1 MALETPITTT
11 KLLLLGAGELGN
23 AILTHIFALPSIHI
37 TLGIRSPSKHTHL
50 TTSYPSLTLLPID
63 LSGPSASLSETFAN
77 FDIIVSATGFGADPT
92 TVVKLAREV
101 LGAGSIRK
109 AKGESDLWYFPW
121 QWGVDY
127 DITGDGQGLMPLFGA
142 QRDVRNLLREQGE
155 ESNVMWT
162 VVSTGIFMS
171 FLFEPFWGIVD
182 RTHEK
187 QGKLVV
193 RCLRDWDH
201 RVTITD
207 VDDIGRVLARI
218 VNEDVEAKRRVLYIA
233 GDTLS
238 YGQLAE
244 LVERVSGKK
253 VEREEWTISHL
264 VDELKADSDNDIKK
278 YRLVFAREG
287 VWWSK
292 EETVNHKLGMCMMD
306 VETYANK
313 MFGNRNTGQE

>member
-1 MALETPITTT
+1 M
-11 KLLLLGAGELGN
+11 
-23 AILTHIFALPSIHI
+23 LP
-37 TLGIRSPSKHTHL
+37 T
-50 TTSYPSLTLLPID
+50 D

-92 TVVKLAREV
+92 TIVKLAQEV
-101 LGAGSIRK
+101 LRAGSIKK

-127 DITGDGQGLMPLFGA
+127 DITGDGQGLMPLFGT

-155 ESNVMWT
+155 ESNVTWT

-187 QGKLVV
+187 EGKLVV

-244 LVERVSGKK
+244 IVERVSGRE

-306 VETYANK
+306 VDTYASK
-313 MFGNRNTGQE
+313 IFGNRNTGQ

>member
-1 MALETPITTT
+1 M
-11 KLLLLGAGELGN
+11 
-23 AILTHIFALPSIHI
+23 
-37 TLGIRSPSKHTHL
+37 
-50 TTSYPSLTLLPID
+50 LPID

-92 TVVKLAREV
+92 TIVKLAQEV
-101 LGAGSIRK
+101 LRAGSIKK

-127 DITGDGQGLMPLFGA
+127 DITGDGQGLMPLFGT

-155 ESNVMWT
+155 ESNVTWT

-187 QGKLVV
+187 EGKLVV

-238 YGQLAE
+238 YGQLD
-244 LVERVSGKK
+244 
-253 VEREEWTISHL
+253 L

-306 VETYANK
+306 VDTYASK
-313 MFGNRNTGQE
+313 IFGNRNTGQ